1 MLAPAV
7 AEQLRNA
14 GGDAIAVSERPDL
27 WQSTDAVLLEL
38 AASESRVL
46 VTDNV
51 KDFRILERSWLA
63 QGRRHSGLV
72 YVNSRAYPMNRGRMG
87 SIAAA
92 LLARHHANTWPQP
105 GTSDWL

>member
-7 AEQLRNA
+7 AQQLRNA
-14 GGDAIAVSERPDL
+14 GADAIAVSERADL

-38 AASESRVL
+38 ATTKSRVL
-46 VTDNV
+46 ITDNV

-63 QGRRHSGLV
+63 QGRLHSGLV
-72 YVNSRAYPMNRGRMG
+72 YINSKAYPMNRGRMG

-92 LLARHHANTWPQP
+92 LLAPPHASTWPEP